1 MYSLRDNHGLLG
13 LGTTM
18 ALQNSSGQRG
28 FDGLLSRTLGA
39 PLRQQ
44 TYRNLC
50 YLVLM
55 FPLGIIYFNILL
67 AGLLTGVGLLI
78 VLVGIPLLV
87 LTLWLAVRFAG
98 LERRLVKILLGID
111 VTPPAYGG
119 TEDLTTRLKRQVI
132 GRQTWTTVAYLLSEF
147 VYGSVAF
154 GLVSSLLATAGSF
167 LLAPLYY
174 HRAPVVAFGPIP
186 SGEFTL
192 NLLFGWDS
200 LLVGLTTTF
209 QLGSWEIATL
219 PGALLVATLGFVI
232 LLAALHL
239 CNALT
244 SVWGRYAHIMLS

>member
-1 MYSLRDNHGLLG
+1 
-13 LGTTM
+13 M
-18 ALQNSSGQRG
+18 ALQNSSERRG
-28 FDGLLSRTLGA
+28 FDGLLSRALGA

-55 FPLGIIYFNILL
+55 FPLGIIYFNVLL
-67 AGLLTGVGLLI
+67 AGLLTGVSLLV

-87 LTLWLAVRFAG
+87 LTLWLAVGFAE
-98 LERRLVKILLGID
+98 LERRFVGILLGID
-111 VTPPAYGG
+111 IASSDNLGA
-119 TEDLTTRLKRQVI
+119 EDVTTRLKRLVV
-132 GRQTWTTVAYLLSEF
+132 GRQTWTAVAYLLSEF
-147 VYGSVAF
+147 VYGSVTF

-174 HRAPVVAFGPIP
+174 QRAPVVAFGPIP
-186 SGEFTL
+186 SGEFSL
-192 NLLFGWDS
+192 DLLFGWDS

-232 LLAALHL
+232 LVGALHL

-244 SVWGRYAHIMLS
+244 SVWGRYARIMLS